1 MKKIFTFTLSM
12 CMFGWVALRAESF
25 IKVTDVAALQDGNKV
40 ILGCASAGKVSG
52 GFQGNKESLVAVDA
66 TFADD
71 TVKLEDPTYL
81 TLKAN
86 GNHWNLFVGTKPIGH
101 KSGYNKFDSKQETT
115 TNFAIAI
122 QTGTA
127 TMVSQTPGSNSATVA
142 FYYNTSSPR
151 FGLYASSFAQG
162 ATVELYVLDETSV
175 PEIVPMAVDLD
186 QEKANV
192 RLGSTLTLSAVVTPE
207 DAVDKSVTW
216 GSTDTEI
223 ATVADGV
230 VTPVALGTAKI
241 WVKTNTADKTDTCV
255 VRVLRTATTE
265 TATYNAV
272 QKAEYMAAGD
282 TVFFGTAKAGE
293 NYVMGQY
300 VSGNNIKG
308 VAANYGEE
316 RHSVEAC
323 LQYAYR
329 VEREGNYYLFVDHDG
344 NYLRTIGG
352 DKLGSGQKDQYAQWA
367 LSSLNEDD
375 ATIVLTASNG
385 LGIYNNY
392 QGTNDM
398 FRVYEGVGDGSNL
411 AKIILY
417 SSAAPTWTERVPEP
431 WIKVDTAYLD
441 WGQQEPDDDNMRWGD
456 SRKLTVT
463 VNDLPADAKVELV
476 ADTTFYC
483 GWTEIKASR
492 TTPAEITVYWQ
503 ANQAGVYTGHL
514 IISCPGVDTVT
525 VGLHAEAVGQLGP
538 VFSVSVDS
546 ITFEL
551 NEENDYNAQQQFFFS
566 ASHLKK
572 SLYCKW
578 EHTGRTLFL
587 HEYQNKYVE
596 LMVGEERLYINSA
609 VSMAPDSVYDNV
621 KVSFTIVGQPDKGVY
636 PTKLH
641 FYSYKADSQTELAI
655 DKTIPVVVYVD
666 TNPDEAI
673 DRIHT
678 GETATKILRDG
689 RLLIIRG
696 NKIFDVLGVQNTVM

>member
-40 ILGCASAGKVSG
+40 ILGCAAAGKVSG

-115 TNFAIAI
+115 TNFAIGISA
-122 QTGTA
+122 GTA

-142 FYYNTSSPR
+142 FYYNTSNPR
-151 FGLYASSFAQG
+151 FGLYASGFAQG
-162 ATVELYVLDETSV
+162 AAVALYVLDETSV

-282 TVFFGTAKAGE
+282 TVFFGTSKAGE

-329 VEREGNYYLFVDHDG
+329 VEREGDYYLFVDHDG

-385 LGIYNNY
+385 LGIYNNH
-392 QGTNDM
+392 QSTNDM

-503 ANQAGVYTGHL
+503 ANQAGVYTGNL

-525 VGLHAEAVGQLGP
+525 VGLHAEAIGQLGP

-551 NEENDYNAQQQFFFS
+551 NEENDYIAEQQFFFS

-578 EHTGRTLFL
+578 EHTGRTLFQY
-587 HEYQNKYVE
+587 EYQNKYVE

-641 FYSYKADSQTELAI
+641 FYSYKADSHTELAI

-689 RLLIIRG
+689 KLLIIRG
-696 NKIFDVLGVQNTVM
+696 NRIFDILGIQIR

>member
-40 ILGCASAGKVSG
+40 ILGCAAAGKVSG

-115 TNFAIAI
+115 TNFAISISA
-122 QTGTA
+122 GTA

-151 FGLYASSFAQG
+151 FGLYASGFAQG
-162 ATVELYVLDETSV
+162 AAVELYVLDETSV

-282 TVFFGTAKAGE
+282 TVFFGTSKAGE

-329 VEREGNYYLFVDHDG
+329 VEREGDYYLFVDHDG

-385 LGIYNNY
+385 LGIYNNH
-392 QGTNDM
+392 QSTNDM

-503 ANQAGVYTGHL
+503 ANQAGVYTGNL

-525 VGLHAEAVGQLGP
+525 VGLHAEAIGQLGP

-551 NEENDYNAQQQFFFS
+551 NEENDYIAEQQFFFS

-578 EHTGRTLFL
+578 EHTGRTLFQY
-587 HEYQNKYVE
+587 EYQNKYVE

-641 FYSYKADSQTELAI
+641 FYSYKADSHTELAI

-689 RLLIIRG
+689 KLLIIRG
-696 NKIFDVLGVQNTVM
+696 NRIFDILGIQIR